1 LAITSGPQIWS
12 LNDREEILKG
22 NVISVS
28 INQNGRMTAA
38 PEVKALYSGQQ
49 PFAWCSVIDK
59 SGAVYVGTG
68 PEGKLLRI
76 SADGQSEVR
85 TDFNEIN
92 VSALA
97 TDKSGN
103 LFAATSPDG
112 KVYRILADGKPEVYF
127 DPKEKYIWAL
137 AFTTDGSL
145 LVATGEKGRIYRVNQ
160 AGADPEKSVFY
171 DTKSTH
177 VISLAVDAAGNIYA
191 GTDPDATVLVF
202 RNGNKPFALLDS
214 PLSEIHEIAIAD
226 DGSIYALAIA
236 DTVSD
241 KQPQTGSNQQK
252 NEKIVS
258 QPKPNPGQPEPP
270 KRSLYDLSNVKS
282 VVYRIAS
289 DGDYDIIWSSANITA
304 FSILPTKNNESS
316 GVLIGTSESGRIYF
330 ADKNGNDTLLA
341 ETGAGQISQLLRTAT
356 DYLAVASNQ
365 VSLFLVGSK
374 PAAEGLYESP
384 VFDAKY
390 PTRWGNIWWTATGKV
405 ILETRS
411 GNSDSPDE
419 SWSQWQPVTET
430 NGRGE
435 VKSQIARFFQWR
447 ARISS
452 GAELMDV
459 RLVYFTKNIAPEIT
473 SLQMLDP
480 NVGLAPNPPAQI
492 DPNIELSG
500 LDPASFGMV
509 VAQPAPRRLF
519 IKGAR
524 SFQWTAEDRNGDKLV
539 YDVLIK
545 NAAAKDWITLSRG
558 QSENFYSLDTQ
569 SFSDGRYIIKVI
581 ARDSPSNTRQDE
593 RFSETESE
601 AFFIDN
607 TQPALK
613 IVGDPA
619 KDKNSYLV
627 RFSAQDGG
635 SFIARGEYS
644 IDGGAWQKINPVD
657 GIADSPDEV
666 FAVPVPV
673 DAKTVTLRVFDA
685 NSNVSTVSWTVPR

>member
-1 LAITSGPQIWS
+1 
-12 LNDREEILKG
+12 
-22 NVISVS
+22 
-28 INQNGRMTAA
+28 
-38 PEVKALYSGQQ
+38 
-49 PFAWCSVIDK
+49 
-59 SGAVYVGTG
+59 
-68 PEGKLLRI
+68 
-76 SADGQSEVR
+76 
-85 TDFNEIN
+85 
-92 VSALA
+92 
-97 TDKSGN
+97 
-103 LFAATSPDG
+103 
-112 KVYRILADGKPEVYF
+112 
-127 DPKEKYIWAL
+127 
-137 AFTTDGSL
+137 
-145 LVATGEKGRIYRVNQ
+145 
-160 AGADPEKSVFY
+160 
-171 DTKSTH
+171 
-177 VISLAVDAAGNIYA
+177 
-191 GTDPDATVLVF
+191 
-202 RNGNKPFALLDS
+202 
-214 PLSEIHEIAIAD
+214 
-226 DGSIYALAIA
+226 
-236 DTVSD
+236 
-241 KQPQTGSNQQK
+241 
-252 NEKIVS
+252 
-258 QPKPNPGQPEPP
+258 
-270 KRSLYDLSNVKS
+270 
-282 VVYRIAS
+282 
-289 DGDYDIIWSSANITA
+289 
-304 FSILPTKNNESS
+304 
-316 GVLIGTSESGRIYF
+316 
-330 ADKNGNDTLLA
+330 
-341 ETGAGQISQLLRTAT
+341 
-356 DYLAVASNQ
+356 
-365 VSLFLVGSK
+365 
-374 PAAEGLYESP
+374 
-384 VFDAKY
+384 
-390 PTRWGNIWWTATGKV
+390 
-405 ILETRS
+405 
-411 GNSDSPDE
+411 
-419 SWSQWQPVTET
+419 
-430 NGRGE
+430 
-435 VKSQIARFFQWR
+435 
-447 ARISS
+447 
-452 GAELMDV
+452 MDV